1 MNNFYYEHIGHMQ
14 CCEITLA
21 IYKNLFLLSGGKTD
35 TPVSINDLINLTKL
49 DGFGEKIIISEIDR
63 FFYGGTARNL
73 FDGNCIMTYIGLDYY
88 NQLIKETPQQKN
100 IIALLIRKSKR
111 KNMYNITLQETTFFE
126 EDTYDVIK
134 KYCLRN
140 GGARDFIKSISLETL
155 NNLIIDLSKTIKN
168 EKFDISTIKDVI
180 DLIKQSGKYWASV
193 GGKYSW
199 IIFSQRYNVNV
210 DFEKYKSL
218 VDVMR
223 HPTEWG
229 HGKDIAYND
238 IISILDDET
247 TLKQFIDNLIIRK
260 LDNGNY
266 RMTCPGYLMFERIN
280 KGYIFEFQIQ
290 KMDENKFSILACNA
304 SDVSHN
310 EFFVEKE
317 NQTLMHLNET
327 GTIEEIIRII
337 NNVLEN
343 QVRMDI

>member
-1 MNNFYYEHIGHMQ
+1 M
-14 CCEITLA
+14 
-21 IYKNLFLLSGGKTD
+21 
-35 TPVSINDLINLTKL
+35 
-49 DGFGEKIIISEIDR
+49 
-63 FFYGGTARNL
+63 
-73 FDGNCIMTYIGLDYY
+73 
-88 NQLIKETPQQKN
+88 
-100 IIALLIRKSKR
+100 
-111 KNMYNITLQETTFFE
+111 
-126 EDTYDVIK
+126 
-134 KYCLRN
+134 
-140 GGARDFIKSISLETL
+140 
-155 NNLIIDLSKTIKN
+155 
-168 EKFDISTIKDVI
+168 
-180 DLIKQSGKYWASV
+180 
-193 GGKYSW
+193 
-199 IIFSQRYNVNV
+199 
-210 DFEKYKSL
+210 
-218 VDVMR
+218 
-223 HPTEWG
+223 
-229 HGKDIAYND
+229 
-238 IISILDDET
+238 DDET